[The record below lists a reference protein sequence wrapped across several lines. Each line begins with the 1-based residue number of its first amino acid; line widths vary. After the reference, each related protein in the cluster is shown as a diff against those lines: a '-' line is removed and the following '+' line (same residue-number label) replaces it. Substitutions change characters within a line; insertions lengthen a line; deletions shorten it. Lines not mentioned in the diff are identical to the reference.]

1 LPEEFRRLP
10 LTDQPAL
17 EGFASYYFDW
27 LNHPAEDDYWRQ
39 WKIEDH
45 YRDMA
50 LPSFNVG
57 GWYDIFL
64 GGTIRNFEGMRA
76 QSTTPESQRGQKL
89 LIGPWFHGTPWLGNP
104 VGQVDFGLGSMGAAF
119 DFDALQLRWFDYWLK
134 GIDNGILDE
143 PPVRIFVMGT
153 NVWRDEHEWP
163 LARTQYTNYFFHSD
177 GRANSRKGAGTLTPA
192 TPGGEPPDSYVY
204 NPRDPVPTRGGG
216 LCCSPSF
223 TQGGAFDQRCIEERA
238 DVLVYTSPPLEHDLE
253 VTGPVRVTLWAS
265 SSAPD
270 TDWTAKLV
278 DVAPDGFARN
288 LTDGIIRARY
298 RESLAS
304 PRLLQ
309 PGEIYEYTI
318 DLWATSN
325 VFKAGH
331 RIRVDVA
338 SSNFPRFDR
347 NPNTGKALGEDAEL
361 ESALQRV
368 YHDADHPSHITL
380 PVIPTAAA
388 PVEIAGTAAAGVP

>member
-1 LPEEFRRLP
+1 
-10 LTDQPAL
+10 
-17 EGFASYYFDW
+17 
-27 LNHPAEDDYWRQ
+27 
-39 WKIEDH
+39 
-45 YRDMA
+45 
-50 LPSFNVG
+50 
-57 GWYDIFL
+57 
-64 GGTIRNFEGMRA
+64 
-76 QSTTPESQRGQKL
+76 
-89 LIGPWFHGTPWLGNP
+89 
-104 VGQVDFGLGSMGAAF
+104 
-119 DFDALQLRWFDYWLK
+119 
-134 GIDNGILDE
+134 
-143 PPVRIFVMGT
+143 MGT

-163 LARTQYTNYFFHSD
+163 LARTQYTDYFFHSD
-177 GRANSRKGAGTLTPA
+177 GRANSRKGDGTLTTA
-192 TPGGEPPDSYVY
+192 TPGGEPSDSYVY

-223 TQGGAFDQRCIEERA
+223 TQGGAFDQRCIEERP
-238 DVLVYTSPPLEHDLE
+238 DVLVYTTPPLEQDLE

-304 PRLLQ
+304 PSLLQ

-331 RIRVDVA
+331 RIRVDVS

-347 NPNTGKALGEDAEL
+347 NPNTGKALGEDAEM

-368 YHDADHPSHITL
+368 YHDADRPSRITL